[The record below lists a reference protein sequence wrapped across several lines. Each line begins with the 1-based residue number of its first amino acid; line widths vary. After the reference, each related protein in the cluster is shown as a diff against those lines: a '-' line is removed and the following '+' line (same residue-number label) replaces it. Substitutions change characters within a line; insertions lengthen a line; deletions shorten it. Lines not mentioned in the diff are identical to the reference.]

1 MLRILSGAVLVVLG
15 YIALGGIMSAV
26 AQSAK
31 ASDAIRGQ
39 MVDIGQGRQLHLI
52 CEGTSSSAPTVLL
65 EAGAFGFSADWGAVQ
80 QALLAKGIRSC
91 AYDRA
96 GLGASPLAAGPRDG
110 LAISQDLEAL
120 MTAANEPGPFILV
133 GHSMA
138 GAYVTL
144 FALRNPPKIAG
155 LVMVDAAPPIANT
168 IKQVNGFVSAFAR
181 ASRLAAFGASVG
193 LFKPLIWTSLADKIG
208 LPPQA
213 SAKKRRAFASGAHN
227 RAAAEEVAQWP
238 KAAEQARAL
247 GKLDPAL
254 PVAVVT
260 AGPATGIRKDWKQIQ
275 AMPALESRSGFVHH
289 VTEASHN
296 TLLGKAYCANI
307 VQAIQEVAE
316 AAAK

>member
-1 MLRILSGAVLVVLG
+1 MLRVLSAAVLIVLG
-15 YIALGGIMSAV
+15 YIALGGVMSAA
-26 AQSAK
+26 AQS
-31 ASDAIRGQ
+31 SDKVRGQ
-39 MVDIGQGRQLHLI
+39 MVDIGHGRQLHLI
-52 CEGTSSSAPTVLL
+52 CEGTSSAAPTVLL

-96 GLGASPLAAGPRDG
+96 GLGASPFAAGARDG

-144 FALRNPPKIAG
+144 FALRNPQKIAG

-181 ASRLAAFGASVG
+181 ASRLAAFGASMG
-193 LFKPLIWTSLADKIG
+193 LFKPLVWTNLADKIG

-213 SAKKRRAFASGAHN
+213 SAEKRRAFASGAHN

-275 AMPALESRSGFVHH
+275 IMPALESRSGFVHH
-289 VTEASHN
+289 ITDASHN
-296 TLLGKAYCANI
+296 TLLGQAYSGNI
-307 VQAIQEVAE
+307 VQAIEEVA
-316 AAAK
+316 AAARR